1 MTPARLFTPAFL
13 ALSLAELAYFSAA
26 GLMIPVT
33 PLFAAGPLGAD
44 EVGVGVAVG
53 AFSVTALVLRP
64 YAGRLSDRRGRRPLL
79 IGGALLCAAAIAA
92 HAMTGSLVVLI
103 GLRLVLGVAEAFFF
117 VAGFAAVADL
127 APPNRAGEALSFNS
141 LSLYLGVA
149 LGPILGELLLGAGGF
164 PLAYLGGAALALAA
178 AALASRIPE
187 TATRLDPDAQAPPL
201 FHPAAIGPG
210 LALAAGISAMAGFFA
225 FVALFARDLGMDGS
239 RGVLLLFG
247 LVVVGCRIAFARLPD
262 RVKPFRLGA
271 AALAVAGAGL
281 LMTALAPSVIGLY
294 VGAAIL
300 AVGVAFITPAFFAA
314 IFACVV
320 PSERGAAAGTASVF
334 LDVAFGGGPVLL
346 GLVADAAGIPAAFA
360 VGASIT
366 LVAALVVAIVPA
378 PRLRAQVV
386 QD

>member
-1 MTPARLFTPAFL
+1 
-13 ALSLAELAYFSAA
+13 
-26 GLMIPVT
+26 
-33 PLFAAGPLGAD
+33 
-44 EVGVGVAVG
+44 
-53 AFSVTALVLRP
+53 
-64 YAGRLSDRRGRRPLL
+64 
-79 IGGALLCAAAIAA
+79 
-92 HAMTGSLVVLI
+92 
-103 GLRLVLGVAEAFFF
+103 
-117 VAGFAAVADL
+117 
-127 APPNRAGEALSFNS
+127 
-141 LSLYLGVA
+141 
-149 LGPILGELLLGAGGF
+149 
-164 PLAYLGGAALALAA
+164 
-178 AALASRIPE
+178 
-187 TATRLDPDAQAPPL
+187 
-201 FHPAAIGPG
+201 
-210 LALAAGISAMAGFFA
+210 
-225 FVALFARDLGMDGS
+225 
-239 RGVLLLFG
+239 
-247 LVVVGCRIAFARLPD
+247 VVGCRIAFARLPD

-271 AALAVAGAGL
+271 AALAVAGVGL

-346 GLVADAAGIPAAFA
+346 GVIAGAAGIPAAFA